1 MSSFFPCKFHT
12 IFCRCITT
20 EENFLCGII
29 LREIKTWGEGLVS
42 DQCNGSI
49 CDWFLKIGGDYFS
62 SPIPHRYVSVRLS
75 DIPISWLISYWWSL
89 ISLMICQE
97 MRGPRFEL
105 SDVFFSPGFISFG
118 FPLSF
123 SLNNIDIHIIMSKKS
138 GKIKLKMWG
147 CRRGGGCQEVS
158 SSNWNAGHR
167 WSTNQT
173 TFSLW
178 HIDSKRL
185 VLHCWSVKN

>member
-42 DQCNGSI
+42 DQCNSSI

-105 SDVFFSPGFISFG
+105 SDVFFLALVPYLAASLCLFLSISIYI
-118 FPLSF
+118 L
-123 SLNNIDIHIIMSKKS
+123 LC
-138 GKIKLKMWG
+138 LKRVGRSNWR
-147 CRRGGGCQEVS
+147 CEAVGGGVDVKKLVPAIGTPDIAGQQIRQLFHFGTSTAKGWYCTAEV
-158 SSNWNAGHR
+158 
-167 WSTNQT
+167 
-173 TFSLW
+173 
-178 HIDSKRL
+178 
-185 VLHCWSVKN
+185 